1 MGVTNKLFQ
10 ARFFL
15 RSPIARLWLALRF
28 DDVPTVVPPAM
39 IIVGRIRRQHFG
51 RRGGVFRIGAHGS
64 EYQELSAFGDLIV
77 EDGFLRVGLAC
88 QDKNWTNLESFHLVD
103 GTGAMRLPVVAG
115 IRGVGSE
122 ETASTWAE
130 SNRRG
135 LQQRWQ
141 AK

>member
-51 RRGGVFRIGAHGS
+51 RRGGVFRAHRYERPLRAARSAGS
-64 EYQELSAFGDLIV
+64 G
-77 EDGFLRVGLAC
+77 
-88 QDKNWTNLESFHLVD
+88 
-103 GTGAMRLPVVAG
+103 
-115 IRGVGSE
+115 
-122 ETASTWAE
+122 ASTSGGAE
-130 SNRRG
+130 GSFVSVRTAPNTKIGRASCRE
-135 LQQRWQ
+135 
-141 AK
+141 

>member
-77 EDGFLRVGLAC
+77 EDGFLRVGLVC

-103 GTGAMRLPVVAG
+103 GAG
-115 IRGVGSE
+115 
-122 ETASTWAE
+122 AE
-130 SNRRG
+130 SCAGPVLIFRQSLPILCEIGRV
-135 LQQRWQ
+135 LLILMRST
-141 AK
+141 A

>member
-39 IIVGRIRRQHFG
+39 ITVGRIRRQHFG

-64 EYQELSAFGDLIV
+64 DYPESSAFGDLSVAVAIWSV
-77 EDGFLRVGLAC
+77 RLAWR
-88 QDKNWTNLESFHLVD
+88 DANWTDLESV
-103 GTGAMRLPVVAG
+103 
-115 IRGVGSE
+115 
-122 ETASTWAE
+122 
-130 SNRRG
+130 
-135 LQQRWQ
+135 
-141 AK
+141 

>member
-88 QDKNWTNLESFHLVD
+88 QDKNWTNLESFRLVD
-103 GTGAMRLPVVAG
+103 GAGAGSSGEPVVILRQELPNCG
-115 IRGVGSE
+115 EMLGF
-122 ETASTWAE
+122 
-130 SNRRG
+130 
-135 LQQRWQ
+135 L
-141 AK
+141 